1 MSTSNISANQ
11 LSAANPVLSSKN
23 QKIAMSTTGI
33 VISCLLFIIPLGLIY
48 NFVYQGTQ
56 GGIVPNFFVFLLSYL
71 LGFVAN
77 LLFYR
82 MIISN
87 DMSGQI
93 NQIQYNTVLY
103 IMGLTLCGF
112 TVLLLTLFALAVAPT
127 LVTIFENTFGY
138 WFVGIMGLSDL
149 TKRIFESPT
158 LDPYIQGIGHEY
170 PSFDYNFLI
179 TRINNEN
186 VDAVID
192 VMRQNLENNRRSTN
206 NETVKDTISSK
217 LFQLDF
223 RVIGNPKE
231 DGDRLKY
238 FVKLKRTFGHFMWT
252 YFASIISLMIS
263 MVAVIIGSS

>member
-1 MSTSNISANQ
+1 
-11 LSAANPVLSSKN
+11 
-23 QKIAMSTTGI
+23 MSTTGI

-56 GGIVPNFFVFLLSYL
+56 GGFVANGFVFLLSYL

-82 MIISN
+82 IIVTN
-87 DMSGQI
+87 DMNGQI
-93 NQIQYNTVLY
+93 NKIQYNTVTY

-112 TVLLLTLFALAVAPT
+112 TVLLITLFAMAVAPS
-127 LVTIFENTFGY
+127 LVNIFENTFGY

-149 TKRIFESPT
+149 TKKIFESPT

-186 VDAVID
+186 VDTVID
-192 VMRQNLENNRRSTN
+192 AMRQNFDNGNRSTQSQ
-206 NETVKDTISSK
+206 TVKDPISSK

-223 RVIGNPKE
+223 RVIGNPKD
-231 DGDRLKY
+231 DGDKLKY

-263 MVAVIIGSS
+263 MVAVIIGSQ

>member
-1 MSTSNISANQ
+1 MSAPANNQAAPPNPSLSN
-11 LSAANPVLSSKN
+11 KN
-23 QKIAMSTTGI
+23 KKIAMSTTGI
-33 VISCLLFIIPLGLIY
+33 VISCLLFIIPLGLVY
-48 NFVYQGTQ
+48 NFVYQGTR
-56 GGIVPNFFVFLLSYL
+56 GGLVPNLLVFLMSYL

-82 MIISN
+82 MIVSN
-87 DMSGQI
+87 DMTGQI
-93 NQIQYNTVLY
+93 NKVQYNTVMY
-103 IMGLTLCGF
+103 VMGLTLCGF
-112 TVLLLTLFALAVAPT
+112 TVLLITLFALAVAPS

-149 TKRIFESPT
+149 TKKIFESPT
-158 LDPYIQGIGHEY
+158 LDPYIEGVGHEY

-186 VDAVID
+186 VDMVIET
-192 VMRQNLENNRRSTN
+192 MRQNLA
-206 NETVKDTISSK
+206 KDKTSKGKPEKDPITSK

-223 RVIGNPKE
+223 RVIGNPKD
-231 DGDRLKY
+231 DGDQLKY

-263 MVAVIIGSS
+263 MVAVIIGSQ